1 MPNYIVKHNKTDFVV
16 KRDRKLEHNRATAF
30 IRNMYQ
36 GHYFVVA
43 RTKEDAVV
51 KVKNHIYQKMQK
63 KEVEQKKENKL
74 VKKLINEGI
83 VI

>member
-1 MPNYIVKHNKTDFVV
+1 M
-16 KRDRKLEHNRATAF
+16 
-30 IRNMYQ
+30 
-36 GHYFVVA
+36 VA

-51 KVKNHIYQKMQK
+51 KVKNHISQKMQK

>member
-1 MPNYIVKHNKTDFVV
+1 M
-16 KRDRKLEHNRATAF
+16 
-30 IRNMYQ
+30 
-36 GHYFVVA
+36 VA